1 MPIGK
6 GAIVAICVLALV
18 LVATAAPAQEMAL
31 DIKRI
36 EDRGQLV
43 VAMYHRD
50 TERVNDFA
58 TPGDVNLV
66 CGRRVYWW
74 VFSPQVAG

>member
-6 GAIVAICVLALV
+6 GAIVAISVLALV
-18 LVATAAPAQEMAL
+18 LVATAAPAQEMAP

-50 TERVNDFA
+50 TPPLRVSPANAFRWLRSLA
-58 TPGDVNLV
+58 FPPGT
-66 CGRRVYWW
+66 R
-74 VFSPQVAG
+74 Q

>member
-18 LVATAAPAQEMAL
+18 LVATAAPAQEMAP

-36 EDRGQLV
+36 VDRGQLV

-50 TERVNDFA
+50 TPTF
-58 TPGDVNLV
+58 
-66 CGRRVYWW
+66 
-74 VFSPQVAG
+74 FSGTKTARWRDSMSG